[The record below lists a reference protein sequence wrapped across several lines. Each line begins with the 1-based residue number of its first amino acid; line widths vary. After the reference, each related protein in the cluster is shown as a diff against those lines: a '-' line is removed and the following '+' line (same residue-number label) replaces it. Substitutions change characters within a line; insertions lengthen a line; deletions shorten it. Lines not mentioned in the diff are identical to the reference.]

1 MEENLPKFYI
11 DFNWYEKHGMSF
23 NVVAQTRMCASCQ
36 SKLGAETQ
44 ERVPTVDKATGRV
57 VYEIRTTRYGENPM
71 HVIRNCCSKN
81 RDYITL
87 ETPVA
92 EAIFRA
98 FLASN
103 NQPNDIET
111 VRDLLST
118 YIPLS
123 ERPHGY
129 NAELVERVLR
139 NDQNYG
145 LAEFGRV
152 EELEPAR

>member
-11 DFNWYEKHGMSF
+11 DINWYDRNNLSF

-36 SKLGAETQ
+36 SKRGSETQ
-44 ERVPTVDKATGRV
+44 ERVPTVDNATGRV
-57 VYEIRTTRYGENPM
+57 VYEIRTARYGENPM
-71 HVIRNCCSKN
+71 HVVRSCCSKN
-81 RDYITL
+81 RDYIIL

-111 VRDLLST
+111 IRDLLST

-129 NAELVERVLR
+129 NPELVERVLR
-139 NDQNYG
+139 NDRSYG
-145 LAEFGRV
+145 FAEFGRV